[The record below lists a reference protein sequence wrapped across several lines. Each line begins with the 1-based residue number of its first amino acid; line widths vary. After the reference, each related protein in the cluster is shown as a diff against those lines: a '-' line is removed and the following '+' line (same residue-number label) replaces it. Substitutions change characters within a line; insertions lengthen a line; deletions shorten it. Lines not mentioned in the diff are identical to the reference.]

1 LTSVIK
7 VWFALMGVAWGTT
20 EAGLGVDVAV
30 REGVGAGAGLGTGE
44 LGVGAAGAVCS
55 AAVADGEADGVEVWL
70 DDEVEAAAGDGF
82 DGGLGEIGGLEEGL
96 AGELVEDGGV
106 AAAAVTP
113 LPRAIS
119 AAPKTAPRSL
129 PRPVMRA
136 TL

>member
-1 LTSVIK
+1 
-7 VWFALMGVAWGTT
+7 
-20 EAGLGVDVAV
+20 VDVPV
-30 REGVGAGAGLGTGE
+30 TEGVGAGAGLGTGE
-44 LGVGAAGAVCS
+44 LGVGATGAVCG
-55 AAVADGEADGVEVWL
+55 AAVADGETDAVEVWL
-70 DDEVEAAAGDGF
+70 EDEVEGAAEDEAGDGF
-82 DGGLGEIGGLEEGL
+82 DGALGESGGLGEGL
-96 AGELVEDGGV
+96 AGELVEDAGV

>member
-1 LTSVIK
+1 
-7 VWFALMGVAWGTT
+7 
-20 EAGLGVDVAV
+20 VDVPV
-30 REGVGAGAGLGTGE
+30 TEGVGAGAGLGTGE
-44 LGVGAAGAVCS
+44 PGVGAAGAVCGT
-55 AAVADGEADGVEVWL
+55 AVADGGTDAVEVWL
-70 DDEVEAAAGDGF
+70 EDEAGDGF
-82 DGGLGEIGGLEEGL
+82 DGGLGEIGGLGEGL
-96 AGELVEDGGV
+96 AGELVEDGDV